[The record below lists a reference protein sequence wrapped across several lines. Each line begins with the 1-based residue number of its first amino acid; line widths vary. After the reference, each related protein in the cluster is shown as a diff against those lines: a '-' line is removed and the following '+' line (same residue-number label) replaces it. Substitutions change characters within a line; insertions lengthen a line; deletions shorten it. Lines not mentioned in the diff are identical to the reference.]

1 MRVQVAIFM
10 LLLMLA
16 QSVTCEDLKN
26 ATITG
31 NLTVKKGETLNLN
44 CSAESNSHP
53 LNISWS
59 FRGASGSLQN
69 KTTDD
74 TLTITSVSSEHA
86 GEYVCTVQKFNLTLN
101 TSVKVTV
108 IDQPM
113 ILNNS
118 TCFQLEKSLKCSCLC
133 KDVEGRLNGSVVNS
147 TIRINGMTCGCENDA
162 GNKISGKGE
171 TENLLSV
178 RSILTFLVGA
188 ASTAVIFCIALCFVG
203 MCIRCGTV
211 KAVDGN
217 ANKADVKLDAVKIQ
231 HNSAG
236 TDQAEEDEHTPL
248 RGRPA
253 AAATHTAAVNG
264 EVKVEDTPGEDRPSG
279 EEKAAGE
286 KEQNEVD
293 YACIDYSL
301 LQDRGAEAQKEQSEE
316 TEYAEIQI
324 KKQAEEEG
332 AEDLQGE
339 EVQGEAQGLE
349 NQEQVEGEEE
359 EIQV

>member
-1 MRVQVAIFM
+1 K
-10 LLLMLA
+10 LLM
-16 QSVTCEDLKN
+16 SVPLLNAGEQTTLNCSAPDPCPSTCPNITWWIKKN
-26 ATITG
+26 GQNSTEVIYSDYSQNYTHVNGTITSMLPFIPSVEQHNAEIVCAVSYG
-31 NLTVKKGETLNLN
+31 NVTFNVTRTLQITKKGETLNLN

-101 TSVKVTV
+101 TYVKVTV
-108 IDQPM
+108 I
-113 ILNNS
+113 
-118 TCFQLEKSLKCSCLC
+118 
-133 KDVEGRLNGSVVNS
+133 
-147 TIRINGMTCGCENDA
+147 
-162 GNKISGKGE
+162 
-171 TENLLSV
+171 LSV

-203 MCIRCGTV
+203 MCI
-211 KAVDGN
+211 
-217 ANKADVKLDAVKIQ
+217 
-231 HNSAG
+231 AG

-253 AAATHTAAVNG
+253 AAATHTAAVRG

-349 NQEQVEGEEE
+349 NQEQVEG
-359 EIQV
+359 